1 MQMISI
7 TYEVDRKADIELV
20 LNNPNS
26 QQIVPALYFSK
37 GDNDF
42 DDIEFD
48 NPPCVGRYTVL
59 RPIYNNTTSITPIN
73 SEVCMRV
80 SSRKL
85 IRASLMFQA
94 MLQGPWS
101 EAASWPVSIRQINTS
116 KWDATAL
123 AIVMDMIHGRHRGLP
138 KNMNLGLVARIST
151 IVDYYQFR
159 EAVHVYLRD
168 WLNEYARM
176 DNLPSRLCKISL
188 LCLYV
193 SWVFEDKTLFSNM
206 IHLTLIYSEGLTQI
220 DTADLPLGS
229 ILDKIDK
236 ERQSLILYYILSLEK
251 LEERLIKED
260 GCPMKQDPECTALT
274 LGVLMRAGRKMTE
287 SAGHLEQPFDGHCVA
302 SVLDMITDIKEPS
315 PPHDDIFRHHGSK
328 WNRTSYPC
336 CIGGRIHPRLAFV
349 EGQILCFCFTNPLG
363 DVPGVDYLAVRMTI
377 DYWED
382 ICNL

>member
-85 IRASLMFQA
+85 IRVSLMFQA

-116 KWDATAL
+116 EWDATAL
-123 AIVMDMIHGRHRGLP
+123 AIQLLTTTSSARPCMSISETGSMTMKHIKYDVDSGGDAEIVLEGPLNVQGIVPVIPNNHCDYDYDRYNVQSFDNPSLEGRYAVFNVGDTETKEEVIVNVRMRVSSRHLILASSTFRAMLEGP
-138 KNMNLGLVARIST
+138 WIENFSHSQSGPAQIMTSNWDPVAQDQSDVVVRRLGLFPRGNHDFDVK
-151 IVDYYQFR
+151 DYPQVVQR
-159 EAVHVYLRD
+159 SRHDAGP
-168 WLNEYARM
+168 
-176 DNLPSRLCKISL
+176 PS
-188 LCLYV
+188 
-193 SWVFEDKTLFSNM
+193 
-206 IHLTLIYSEGLTQI
+206 G
-220 DTADLPLGS
+220 
-229 ILDKIDK
+229 
-236 ERQSLILYYILSLEK
+236 
-251 LEERLIKED
+251 
-260 GCPMKQDPECTALT
+260 
-274 LGVLMRAGRKMTE
+274 
-287 SAGHLEQPFDGHCVA
+287 
-302 SVLDMITDIKEPS
+302 
-315 PPHDDIFRHHGSK
+315 
-328 WNRTSYPC
+328 
-336 CIGGRIHPRLAFV
+336 
-349 EGQILCFCFTNPLG
+349 
-363 DVPGVDYLAVRMTI
+363 
-377 DYWED
+377 
-382 ICNL
+382 